1 MYGEVEDI
9 GVDQSI
15 LKWIFN
21 KLDGNVDCIDPSH
34 HRNKWQGSCERF
46 CLVLRFRNKWRY
58 TSTPTPSWSWIN
70 KLNIFTSQKT
80 RVPII
85 KPDRLKL
92 IIQKF
97 VLNPEIHFVR
107 EKQSVSEM
115 CRRMAHCQWVTFQ
128 WHYVDCVSSAF
139 RRRAKEIFALPACY
153 AAQTGN

>member
-1 MYGEVEDI
+1 MYGEVEDT

-107 EKQSVSEM
+107 EKQRFRDVPPNGTWSVGNIS
-115 CRRMAHCQWVTFQ
+115 VTLHRLREFSLPPQ
-128 WHYVDCVSSAF
+128 GERELRSSGVL
-139 RRRAKEIFALPACY
+139 RS
-153 AAQTGN
+153 TDW